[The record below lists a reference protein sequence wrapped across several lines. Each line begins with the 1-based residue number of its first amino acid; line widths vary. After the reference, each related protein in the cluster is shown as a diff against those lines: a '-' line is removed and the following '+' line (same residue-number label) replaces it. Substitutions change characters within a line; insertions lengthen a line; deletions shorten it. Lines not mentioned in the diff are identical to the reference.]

1 MTRST
6 IMINK
11 KNMPKKA
18 VILAGGKGTR
28 LGLKD
33 RPKPMVL
40 IDDRSLLQ
48 IQIEWLKREGIEKIF
63 LLLNYLPDIVM
74 SELGNG
80 EKLGI
85 EIEYIIEKIPLGTA
99 GALAQLKGLISEEF
113 FVIYGDL
120 LCDLDLEKLAGF
132 HFRNQAD
139 LTLVTH
145 PNDHP
150 YDSDLLELDPQGKV
164 TKFFS
169 KPHPESLI
177 YKNLVNAAIY
187 LFSEKALALL
197 NKNVSG
203 DLAHN
208 FFPEFVKKLNIYS
221 YKTTEYIKDMGTPD
235 RLERVKKDL
244 VSRRL
249 QRLSLKSP
257 RACVFWDR
265 DGTIIEFV
273 DNLIS
278 KDKVVLREGISEVVR
293 DFNKLDVLNI
303 VVTNQ
308 PMVSKGILS
317 FTELEQIHN
326 KIETLL
332 GNQRAWLDEI
342 YFCPHH
348 PDLGFE
354 GEIKE
359 LKIKCECRKPDVG
372 MLNKAIIDFNINRE
386 QCFFIGDS
394 LRDLECAKKFEIPFL
409 GYLGGEELPEKLQE
423 AAFISE
429 NILEIKNWIVN
440 KLKL

>member
-1 MTRST
+1 
-6 IMINK
+6 MINK

-28 LGLKD
+28 LGLTD

-80 EKLGI
+80 DKLGI

-99 GALAQLKGLISEEF
+99 GALAQLKGLISEDF

-120 LCDLDLEKLAGF
+120 LCDIDLEKLAGF
-132 HFRNQAD
+132 HFRNRAD

-164 TKFFS
+164 TKFIS
-169 KPHPESLI
+169 KPHPEGLI

-197 NKNVSG
+197 KENVSG

-208 FFPEFVKKLNIYS
+208 FFPEFVNKLNIYS

-244 VSRRL
+244 VSKRL
-249 QRLSLKSP
+249 ERLSLKSP

-265 DGTIIEFV
+265 DGTLIEFV

-278 KDKVVLREGISEVVR
+278 TDKVVLREGISRVIQ

-359 LKIKCECRKPDVG
+359 LKIKCECRKPGVG
-372 MLNKAIIDFNINRE
+372 MLNKAISDFNINRE

-394 LRDLECAKKFEIPFL
+394 SRDLECSKKFKIPFL
-409 GYLGGEELPEKLQE
+409 GFLGGEELPEKLQE

-429 NILEIKNWIVN
+429 NILEIKDWIVN

>member
-1 MTRST
+1 
-6 IMINK
+6 MINK

>member
-1 MTRST
+1 
-6 IMINK
+6 MINK
-11 KNMPKKA
+11 KNMPRKA

-48 IQIEWLKREGIEKIF
+48 IQVEWLKREGIDKIF
-63 LLLNYLPDIVM
+63 VLLNYLPDVVI

-80 EKLGI
+80 EKWGI
-85 EIEYIIEKIPLGTA
+85 KIEYIIEKTPLGTA
-99 GALAQLKGLISEEF
+99 GALAQLKGMISEEF

-120 LCDLDLEKLAGF
+120 LCDIDLKKLAEF
-132 HFRNQAD
+132 HYRSQSD

-150 YDSDLLELDPQGKV
+150 YDSDLIELDSQGRV
-164 TKFFS
+164 TKFIS
-169 KPHPESLI
+169 KPHPEALI

-197 NKNVSG
+197 KENVSG

-208 FFPEFVKKLNIYS
+208 FFPEFVNKLKIYS

-235 RLERVKKDL
+235 RLEKVKMDL
-244 VSRRL
+244 ISKRL
-249 QRLSLKSP
+249 ERLSLKSP

-265 DGTIIEFV
+265 DGTLIEFV
-273 DNLIS
+273 DHLVSIN
-278 KDKVVLREGISEVVR
+278 KVVLRKGISEVIKE
-293 DFNKLDVLNI
+293 FNKLDVLNI

-308 PMVSKGILS
+308 PMVSKGILGL
-317 FTELEQIHN
+317 TDLEQIHN

-348 PDLGFE
+348 PDRGFQ

-372 MLNKAIIDFNINRE
+372 MLNRAISDYNINRGK
-386 QCFFIGDS
+386 CFFIGDS
-394 LRDLECAKKFEIPFL
+394 LRDLECAKKFKIPFL
-409 GYLGGEELPEKLQE
+409 GFLGGEELPEKLQD
-423 AAFISE
+423 AAFISKD
-429 NILEIKNWIVN
+429 ILEIKDWIVN